1 MFDWL
6 DYEALLM
13 IRQRVTNEEMSA
25 ILRDVE
31 ADSSPT
37 SEVDGYTKSDAEI
50 EAIVREHEAGKAG
63 T

>member
-1 MFDWL
+1 
-6 DYEALLM
+6 M

-50 EAIVREHEAGKAG
+50 EAIVREHEAQEAR
-63 T
+63 TR